1 MDADLVTDVAPNV
14 LAEVEVAPKALAAG
28 AAKPAEVVEAAPNAG
43 AEVPNGFE
51 EATAP

>member
-28 AAKPAEVVEAAPNAG
+28 AAKPEVVEAAPNAG